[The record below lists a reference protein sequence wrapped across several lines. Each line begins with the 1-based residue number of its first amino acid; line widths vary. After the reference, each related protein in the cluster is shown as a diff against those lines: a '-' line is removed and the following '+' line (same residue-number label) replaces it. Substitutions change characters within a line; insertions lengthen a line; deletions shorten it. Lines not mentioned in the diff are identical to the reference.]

1 MAQIQWFP
9 GHMAKAKREI
19 ADKIKLIDIVVELVD
34 ARAPYSSKN
43 PLFNSVVNNK
53 PRLIVMTKED
63 LADDKLTQKW
73 IDFYKSKGY
82 YAISVNLKQF
92 NEYKKI
98 IQVCKEILKD
108 KMAREA
114 KKGLKPRAMR
124 AMVLGIPNVG
134 KSTLISVVSQA
145 KPVIADYHFTT
156 ITPVLGVVRMHED
169 SSFVIADIPGLIEG
183 AGEGLGL
190 GHQFLRHVER
200 CRLLVHVVDV
210 SGSEGRSPTKDFE
223 IINRELKKF
232 NEDLAEKP
240 MIVAGNKCDLAT
252 DEQVEKFRNY
262 VEAKGYKF
270 FPIMAPI
277 KHGVDVL
284 MQYIEAQLAKLP
296 PITIYEV
303 EQLPKDLFEK
313 NSDVIDVKNQDGT
326 YFVTG
331 DKVLRL
337 VQSVNFDD
345 YESLQY
351 FQKMLGTLGVSE
363 ALQNAGIKEGDTVNI
378 YDFEFEFVE

>member
-134 KSTLISVVSQA
+134 KST
-145 KPVIADYHFTT
+145 F
-156 ITPVLGVVRMHED
+156 
-169 SSFVIADIPGLIEG
+169 
-183 AGEGLGL
+183 
-190 GHQFLRHVER
+190 
-200 CRLLVHVVDV
+200 
-210 SGSEGRSPTKDFE
+210 
-223 IINRELKKF
+223 INR
-232 NEDLAEKP
+232 
-240 MIVAGNKCDLAT
+240 
-252 DEQVEKFRNY
+252 
-262 VEAKGYKF
+262 
-270 FPIMAPI
+270 
-277 KHGVDVL
+277 
-284 MQYIEAQLAKLP
+284 LAKRKA
-296 PITIYEV
+296 T
-303 EQLPKDLFEK
+303 
-313 NSDVIDVKNQDGT
+313 
-326 YFVTG
+326 VTG
-331 DKVLRL
+331 NSRSSKLIKILNYLIHRVFYGLNSKVRILL
-337 VQSVNFDD
+337 
-345 YESLQY
+345 EIL
-351 FQKMLGTLGVSE
+351 LLL
-363 ALQNAGIKEGDTVNI
+363 ALLNSKYYQGKIYLFMQLNI
-378 YDFEFEFVE
+378 